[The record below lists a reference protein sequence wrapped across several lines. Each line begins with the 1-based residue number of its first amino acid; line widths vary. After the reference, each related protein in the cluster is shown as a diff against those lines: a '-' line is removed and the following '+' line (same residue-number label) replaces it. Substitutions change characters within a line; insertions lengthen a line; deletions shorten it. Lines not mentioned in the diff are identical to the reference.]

1 MTVTMT
7 AQQTQRGN
15 RVNNQP
21 LVSDLLGEQKVV
33 PVVVIEN
40 EEQAHGLAKAL
51 LDGGVTVIEITLRNA
66 YGIKAIELMKQHY
79 PEMVVLAGTVN
90 TPNQLASVVKAG
102 VDGVISPG
110 ITKSL
115 LEAAQEQGIPY
126 LPGVGTASEVLLAIE
141 YGLREC
147 KLFPATVV
155 GGIGALKALNGPF
168 PNMQFCPTGG
178 VSEDN
183 YKDFMALPNV
193 MCVGGSWIAP
203 SNLVAD
209 QNWSEI
215 TARCKTVVQS

>member
-1 MTVTMT
+1 MT
-7 AQQTQRGN
+7 AQQLERGN
-15 RVNNQP
+15 KVNNQP

-51 LDGGVTVIEITLRNA
+51 LAGGVTVIEVTLRNA

-90 TPNQLASVVKAG
+90 TPNQVASVVKAG

-110 ITKSL
+110 ITRSL
-115 LEAAQEQGIPY
+115 IEAAQQQVIPY
-126 LPGVGTASEVLLAIE
+126 LPGVATASEVLLAIE

-168 PNMQFCPTGG
+168 PNMKFCPTGG
-178 VSEDN
+178 VSEGN
-183 YKDFMALPNV
+183 YMDFMALPNV

-203 SNLVAD
+203 SNLVAE

-215 TARCKTVVQS
+215 TTRCKTVVQS